1 MEEMGEA
8 EVPSEEDVALVALAA
23 LAAVVMFTV
32 VAALR
37 CALHATAFV
46 VLAGRRVLFGFVV
59 AMEAVFV
66 ALVVL
71 SCWLCSPHLLRLL
84 LAALVCR
91 ALLRLLRSPR
101 TFSVCSA
108 FFTHAALAAL
118 AARVAHAFRV
128 GLFWRARGTPAV
140 WPADHWN
147 RRAPASRGV

>member
-8 EVPSEEDVALVALAA
+8 EVPSEEEVALG
-23 LAAVVMFTV
+23 

-46 VLAGRRVLFGFVV
+46 VLAGRRVLLGFVL
-59 AMEAVFV
+59 AIEAVFV

-71 SCWLCSPHLLRLL
+71 SCWLCSSHLLRLL

-101 TFSVCSA
+101 TLSVCSA
-108 FFTHAALAAL
+108 FLTHAALAAL
-118 AARVAHAFRV
+118 AAHVAHAFRV
-128 GLFWRARGTPAV
+128 GLFWRA
-140 WPADHWN
+140 
-147 RRAPASRGV
+147 